1 MAMTLDELVQ
11 EVRAAGGEHVV
22 AVVLYGSAAGR
33 DYHTAGSDQNVLI
46 LMEQVGT
53 ATLATLAPVVR
64 RWVGVGNPPPLLMS
78 RAEWLRRADVFAM
91 EYSDMLERH
100 RVLHGVFPTEGVTV
114 ATADLRRQL
123 ESEAMGKLLRF
134 RRGVMSAGGDA
145 ARLRMLIEE
154 AFPALQ
160 ALLRGVLHLHGES
173 AAGSTEEVVERA
185 ARWAGFDAA
194 PILAVV
200 AHRRG
205 TSPLRD
211 DAVAGVVE
219 GYLAELSAIV
229 QHVDVFD
236 GAAPPAPA
244 PAQPSGE

>member
-1 MAMTLDELVQ
+1 MAMTLDDLVR
-11 EVRAAGGEHVV
+11 EVRSAGGTNVL

-33 DYHTAGSDQNVLI
+33 DYHAAGSDQNVLI
-46 LMEQVGT
+46 LMDDVGVD
-53 ATLATLAPVVR
+53 TLTTLAPVVR

-78 RAEWLRRADVFAM
+78 RGEWLRRADVFAM

-100 RVLHGVFPTEGVTV
+100 RVLFGEFPTADITV

-145 ARLRMLIEE
+145 ARLKLLVEE

-160 ALLRGVLHLHGES
+160 ALLRGVLHLHGEA
-173 AAGSTEEVVERA
+173 AAGSTEDVVQRA
-185 ARWAGFDAA
+185 ALLAGFDPA
-194 PILAVV
+194 PVVAVV

-205 TSPLRD
+205 TAPLRD
-211 DAVAGVVE
+211 DAVAGVVA
-219 GYLAELSAIV
+219 GYLAELTAIV
-229 QHVDVFD
+229 QHVDSYD
-236 GAAPPAPA
+236 GAAPRTAP
-244 PAQPSGE
+244 PVQPSGA